1 MFLPRINLVIG
12 YWVRISTSPL
22 IALSIQFRLFWII
35 CSQKVDT
42 EIFDFRENKK
52 IILTNDRKLRSRINY
67 ARILIWD
74 QFEFFYQYN
83 NTACKTAISL
93 RINIGNPRSGRSD
106 LVRGFLGLRSQLM
119 RPWIGP
125 GENVGRNRTGRTVN
139 SWRFGE
145 TVGLLQWETIKP
157 IS

>member
-67 ARILIWD
+67 VGILIWD
-74 QFEFFYQYN
+74 KVIFFTKTIIQPSSCFTKPSGIHDPAETTSSEIFQFYCPISGL
-83 NTACKTAISL
+83 TAET
-93 RINIGNPRSGRSD
+93 SD
-106 LVRGFLGLRSQLM
+106 WGKCREKSYRPDRGFLMVKQLDYYSE
-119 RPWIGP
+119 R
-125 GENVGRNRTGRTVN
+125 
-139 SWRFGE
+139 
-145 TVGLLQWETIKP
+145 L
-157 IS
+157 

>member
-67 ARILIWD
+67 AGILIWD
-74 QFEFFYQYN
+74 KFIFFTKTIIQPFSCFTKPSGIQSPADTSLSEIFQFY
-83 NTACKTAISL
+83 CPISGL
-93 RINIGNPRSGRSD
+93 ISD
-106 LVRGFLGLRSQLM
+106 RGKCREKSYRPDRGFLMVKQLDYYSE
-119 RPWIGP
+119 R
-125 GENVGRNRTGRTVN
+125 
-139 SWRFGE
+139 
-145 TVGLLQWETIKP
+145 L
-157 IS
+157 